1 MINLENHR
9 IFSLKIIA
17 IYSIDSFECLPIE
30 QGHVMLLMHPQVSEL
45 DFGLREAC
53 SGQSAAT
60 ADQSAGGRL
69 PVGGHATVA
78 ECVGVLLSLWGTL
91 DVADQQEN
99 MKHHANMHSP
109 DYFGIT
115 ASSPGVTNSVYY
127 IFYEEMQQRLARV
140 LLALPRR
147 WVATGSRHFSSAGTG
162 NAGMSSI
169 YEQIKVKEAAQG

>member
-1 MINLENHR
+1 
-9 IFSLKIIA
+9 
-17 IYSIDSFECLPIE
+17 
-30 QGHVMLLMHPQVSEL
+30 MLLMHPQVSEL

-99 MKHHANMHSP
+99 MKHHAHMHSP

-127 IFYEEMQQRLARV
+127 IFMKRCNKGWQGLCWPFPEGGWLLGADT
-140 LLALPRR
+140 LALQGL
-147 WVATGSRHFSSAGTG
+147 ATLG
-162 NAGMSSI
+162 
-169 YEQIKVKEAAQG
+169 